1 MADIGY
7 AYPYLFLY
15 IEPHVIYIYP
25 TAKLHI
31 FILRQ
36 LLLKVPF
43 RETNNFIREFCDKCI
58 KGPTDY
64 ENRLCDYSLMF
75 PLSISIRFLS
85 ICLGRVRE

>member
-7 AYPYLFLY
+7 AYPYLILY

-36 LLLKVPF
+36 LLFKAPF
-43 RETNNFIREFCDKCI
+43 RETNNFIREFCGKCI
-58 KGPTDY
+58 LVPTDY
-64 ENRLCDYSLMF
+64 EKKMKRTIYMYKDF
-75 PLSISIRFLS
+75 I
-85 ICLGRVRE
+85 

>member
-7 AYPYLFLY
+7 AYPYLILY

-25 TAKLHI
+25 TAKLHN

-36 LLLKVPF
+36 LLFKAPF

-58 KGPTDY
+58 LVPTDY
-64 ENRLCDYSLMF
+64 EKKIMKRTIYMYKGLK
-75 PLSISIRFLS
+75 SIFVNN
-85 ICLGRVRE
+85 GK